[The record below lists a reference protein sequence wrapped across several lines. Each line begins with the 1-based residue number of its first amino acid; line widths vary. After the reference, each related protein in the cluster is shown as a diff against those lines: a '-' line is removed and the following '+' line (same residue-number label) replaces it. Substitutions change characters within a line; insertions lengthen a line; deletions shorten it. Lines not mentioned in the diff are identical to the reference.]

1 LKTQTN
7 KPKQNNLITRII
19 SGLIFLGIF
28 LAGIFI
34 HPYLYAFLFTSVM
47 LIAINEMF
55 KFTNTENIKPHKIFA
70 FIFSALF
77 FMILFLAK
85 IEIIEFKYL
94 ALLPILLL
102 VPFIIELYK
111 KHEKPILNL
120 ATTYFAI
127 IYIAIPI
134 SMSNFMVFPKANN
147 HEFSY
152 QLLLGMF
159 LMIWSFDTGAYFTG
173 SAIGKH
179 KLFERISPKKSWEGV
194 FGGYVLSALLSI
206 ACYKVFGILEIHEWL
221 TISVIVSTFSIFGD
235 LVESLFK
242 RSVKLKD
249 SGTIM
254 PGHGGMLDRID
265 SSLFSIPAVVTYLFL
280 TNNL

>member
-1 LKTQTN
+1 MC
-7 KPKQNNLITRII
+7 
-19 SGLIFLGIF
+19 
-28 LAGIFI
+28 GIFI
-34 HPYLYAFLFTSVM
+34 HPYLYAALFVTVTI
-47 LIAINEMF
+47 IALNEMF
-55 KFTNTENIKPHKIFA
+55 NMTKSENIKPHKIFA

-77 FMILFLAK
+77 FLVIFFAK
-85 IEIIEFKYL
+85 LEIIQFKYL
-94 ALLPILLL
+94 ALFPFFLLI
-102 VPFIIELYK
+102 PFIIELYK
-111 KHEKPILNL
+111 KHPKPILNL
-120 ATTYFAI
+120 ATTFFAI

-134 SMSNFMVFPKANN
+134 AISNFMVFPKANN

-159 LMIWSFDTGAYFTG
+159 LMIWSSDTGAFFVG
-173 SAIGKH
+173 SAIGKR

-194 FGGYVLSALLSI
+194 IGGYIFSLLISLAVYKIMGVLQI
-206 ACYKVFGILEIHEWL
+206 YEWL
-221 TISVIVSTFSIFGD
+221 TISIIVSTFSIFGD

-242 RSVKLKD
+242 RSVNLKD